1 MFSFTQYWSDMI
13 DIGLETG
20 MYQIV
25 FENDKPITVLNQIQL
40 HTHAAMYEFWD
51 DGVFIGK

>member
-25 FENDKPITVLNQIQL
+25 FENEPITVSNQIQL

>member
-25 FENDKPITVLNQIQL
+25 FENEPITVSNQIQL

-51 DGVFIGK
+51 DGVFKGK